1 VDGHYRGPVLEAAF
15 WGFVGGAALLVG
27 ALMGLYVK
35 VGLRTIG
42 LVMAF
47 GAGVLISAVAF
58 ELTEEAFQKAGST
71 AAALGLAAGALTFFV
86 GDWLIDRHGGHR
98 RKSPVHGGVREPAA
112 VPEVDSTQERARAR
126 TTATTQAPARSQP
139 TTKTRAKAN
148 ATVQAAGAS
157 SGLALVLGALL
168 DGIPESAA
176 IGISLLGGGGVGVAM
191 VAAVFL
197 SNIPESLSA
206 TTGLKASGRSAGW
219 ILRLWALVVAAST
232 LAAVLGYVLLGDAS
246 QETVAF
252 IQTFAAGAILTM
264 LADTMMPEAVEHAG
278 RLVGLL
284 TVLGFAVAFFLS
296 SA

>member
-1 VDGHYRGPVLEAAF
+1 MLEAAW

-27 ALMGLYVK
+27 ALMGLYLK
-35 VGLRTIG
+35 VGLRAIG

-58 ELTEEAFQKAGST
+58 ELTEEAYRSAGST
-71 AAALGLAAGALTFFV
+71 AAALGLAAGSVTFFT
-86 GDWLIDRHGGHR
+86 GDWLIDRQGGHR
-98 RKSPVHGGVREPAA
+98 RKSPVHGGVRAGSASGGSKPGGSKPAGG
-112 VPEVDSTQERARAR
+112 
-126 TTATTQAPARSQP
+126 
-139 TTKTRAKAN
+139 
-148 ATVQAAGAS
+148 AAAAS
-157 SGLALVLGALL
+157 GMALVLGALL

-197 SNIPESLSA
+197 SNIPESMSA
-206 TTGLKASGRSAGW
+206 TTGLKASGRSTGW
-219 ILRLWALVVAAST
+219 ILGLWALVIGAST
-232 LAAVLGYVLLGDAS
+232 LASVAGYALLGGAS
-246 QETVAF
+246 EETVAF

-284 TVLGFAVAFFLS
+284 TVLGFAVAFFI
-296 SA
+296 SAA

>member
-1 VDGHYRGPVLEAAF
+1 MLEAAF

-27 ALMGLYVK
+27 ALLGLYLT
-35 VGLRTIG
+35 VGLRVIG

-58 ELTEEAFQKAGST
+58 ELTEEAYRSAGSI
-71 AAALGLAAGALTFFV
+71 AAALGLASGALTFFA
-86 GDWLIDRHGGHR
+86 GDWLIDRKGGHR
-98 RKSPVHGGVREPAA
+98 RKSPVHGGVRLPEPTSDAGSSPTSSGAGSGAA
-112 VPEVDSTQERARAR
+112 
-126 TTATTQAPARSQP
+126 
-139 TTKTRAKAN
+139 
-148 ATVQAAGAS
+148 AS
-157 SGLALVLGALL
+157 SGMALVLGALL

-176 IGISLLGGGGVGVAM
+176 IGISLIGGGGVGMAM

-197 SNIPESLSA
+197 SNIPESMSA

-219 ILRLWALVVAAST
+219 ILGLWSLVVGAST
-232 LAAVLGYVLLGDAS
+232 LASLAGYALLGGAS

-278 RLVGLL
+278 RMVGLM

-296 SA
+296 AA